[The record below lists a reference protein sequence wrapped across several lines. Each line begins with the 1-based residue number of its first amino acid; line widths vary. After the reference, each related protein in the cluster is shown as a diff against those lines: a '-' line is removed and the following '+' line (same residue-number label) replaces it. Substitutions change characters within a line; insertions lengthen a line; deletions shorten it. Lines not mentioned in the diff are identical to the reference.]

1 MKETNNVTNG
11 TPHRGAGG
19 LIMSIALLA
28 AAFTMT
34 MASCSDDDDKGGNVS
49 QSEKEEAMEDI
60 TKAYLGNVVYP
71 TYGQL
76 ATECNT
82 LFDRISKLKSKLK
95 NGQIV
100 DQSEIDAI
108 CQSYKDARRYWE
120 ESEAFLYGAA
130 SDFEIDPHIDTWPLD
145 VATLASD
152 LSDDSKIARLDAAD
166 GIDYARTYLTKEN
179 LGFHGL
185 EFIFFRDG
193 QNRRAEFFNNNSTE
207 SYKDYFNKVSVT
219 SLEEVIFATAVAG
232 DLRDK
237 CFQLEVAWN
246 KDAEPAHVERV
257 KVCAQKFDDFGT
269 TTKNGVS
276 YGEDLLLAGTSQ
288 SAHNSRRKVIETI
301 LVSGCSNICAEVA
314 DQKMGQAYRSATGA
328 GTDDDDPNYIE
339 SPYSYNSFTDFYDNI
354 VSIQNA
360 LYGNYNSMSYNE
372 ASVMAYLKAYNP
384 EEASQL
390 QQRLTEALASL
401 NACKLSGTPFVLNP
415 GSPLV
420 KTAMEAVSKL
430 DSELNIASSWI
441 LRN

>member
-1 MKETNNVTNG
+1 MKKVFT
-11 TPHRGAGG
+11 
-19 LIMSIALLA
+19 IALLA
-28 AAFTMT
+28 AAITMT
-34 MASCSDDDDKGGNVS
+34 MTSCSDDDDNVNNGS
-49 QSEKEEAMEDI
+49 QTEKEEAMADI
-60 TKAYLGNVVYP
+60 TKAYLSNVVYP
-71 TYGQL
+71 TYGLL
-76 ATECNT
+76 ATESNA
-82 LFDRISKLKSKLK
+82 LYEYISKLKTKLK
-95 NGQIV
+95 SGQQV
-100 DQSEIDAI
+100 AQSDIDAI

-152 LSDDSKIARLDAAD
+152 LADDSKIARLDAAD

-193 QNRRAEFFNNNSTE
+193 QNRKADFFNGNSHE

-219 SLEEVIFATAVAG
+219 ALEEVVFATAVAG

-246 KDAEPAHVERV
+246 KDADAAHAERV

-269 TTKNGVS
+269 TTKNGVT

-288 SAHNSRRKVIETI
+288 SAHNSKRKVIETI

-314 DQKMGQAYRSATGA
+314 DQKMGQAYRSSTGA
-328 GTDDDDPNYIE
+328 GSDEDDPNYIE

-354 VSIQNA
+354 ISIQNA
-360 LYGNYNSMSYNE
+360 LYGNYNSTTYNE
-372 ASVMAYLKAYNP
+372 ASIMAYLKTYNP
-384 EEASQL
+384 EEASLL

-420 KTAMEAVSKL
+420 KAAMEAVSKL